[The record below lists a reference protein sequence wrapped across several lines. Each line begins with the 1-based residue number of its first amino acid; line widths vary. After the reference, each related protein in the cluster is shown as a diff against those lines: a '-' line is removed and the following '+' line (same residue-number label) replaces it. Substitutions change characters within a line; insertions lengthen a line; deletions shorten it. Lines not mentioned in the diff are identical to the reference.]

1 MGAITTGLT
10 FQSTLPRGERQSW
23 YRMCA
28 GADRISI
35 HAPTRG
41 ATQIIVIRCHVIV
54 ISIHAPTRGA
64 TVIRCV
70 QLCYIHISIHAPT
83 RGATHVQISSLIKIN
98 ISIHAPTRG
107 ATCELSISSKRN
119 ADFNP
124 RSHEGSDANK
134 EVTHVTQGI
143 SIHAPTRGATN
154 LKILLE
160 TIHEFQST
168 LPRGERHIELK
179 ELARTIVFQS
189 TLPRGERRTYKGVQ
203 GDMAYFNPRSHEGSD
218 ILMHPD
224 TSVGAN
230 FNPRSHEGS
239 DSRPASRLEAS
250 MYFNPRS
257 HEGSDPSVL
266 LHLFF

>member
-1 MGAITTGLT
+1 MPGDLSNFNPRSHEGSDAAESAGAATLQLFQSTLPRGERPDPMGAITTGLT

-54 ISIHAPTRGA
+54 
-64 TVIRCV
+64 
-70 QLCYIHISIHAPT
+70 
-83 RGATHVQISSLIKIN
+83 

-257 HEGSDPSVL
+257 HEGSDT
-266 LHLFF
+266 